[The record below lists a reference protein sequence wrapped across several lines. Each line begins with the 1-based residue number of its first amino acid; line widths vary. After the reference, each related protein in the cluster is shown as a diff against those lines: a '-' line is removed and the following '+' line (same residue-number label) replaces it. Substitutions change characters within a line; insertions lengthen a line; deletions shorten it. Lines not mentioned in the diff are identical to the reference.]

1 MAAKKIS
8 MSSAADRSLRGINW
22 CWLFFVVLLVLV
34 LVLVL
39 VLSHDGISRLVLVI
53 YR

>member
-1 MAAKKIS
+1 MATKKIT

-22 CWLFFVVLLVLV
+22 CWLFFVLVLV
-34 LVLVL
+34 LVL
-39 VLSHDGISRLVLVI
+39 DGISRLVLVI

>member
-1 MAAKKIS
+1 MAAKKVT
-8 MSSAADRSLRGINW
+8 MSSAADRSLRGINL
-22 CWLFFVVLLVLV
+22 CWLFFVLV

-39 VLSHDGISRLVLVI
+39 VLDGISRLVLVI

>member
-1 MAAKKIS
+1 

-22 CWLFFVVLLVLV
+22 CWLFFVLVLVHVVLLVLV
-34 LVLVL
+34 LVL
-39 VLSHDGISRLVLVI
+39 DEISRLVLVI

>member
-1 MAAKKIS
+1 MAAKKIT

-22 CWLFFVVLLVLV
+22 CWLFFVLVLV
-34 LVLVL
+34 L
-39 VLSHDGISRLVLVI
+39 DGISRLVLVI

>member
-1 MAAKKIS
+1 MAAKKVT
-8 MSSAADRSLRGINW
+8 MSSAADRSLRGINL
-22 CWLFFVVLLVLV
+22 CWLFFVLV

-39 VLSHDGISRLVLVI
+39 DGISRLVLVI

>member
-22 CWLFFVVLLVLV
+22 CWLFFVLVLV
-34 LVLVL
+34 LVLVH
-39 VLSHDGISRLVLVI
+39 SHDGISRLVLVI

>member
-1 MAAKKIS
+1 MATKKIT

-22 CWLFFVVLLVLV
+22 CWLFFVLVLV

-39 VLSHDGISRLVLVI
+39 DGISRLVLVI
-53 YR
+53 DR

>member
-1 MAAKKIS
+1 MATKKIT

-22 CWLFFVVLLVLV
+22 CWLFFVLVLV

-39 VLSHDGISRLVLVI
+39 VVLVVHDGISRLVLVI
-53 YR
+53 DR

>member
-22 CWLFFVVLLVLV
+22 CWLFFVLVLV
-34 LVLVL
+34 LVH
-39 VLSHDGISRLVLVI
+39 SHDGISRLVLVI

>member
-1 MAAKKIS
+1 MATKKIT

-22 CWLFFVVLLVLV
+22 CWLFFVLVLV

-39 VLSHDGISRLVLVI
+39 DGISRLVLVI

>member
-1 MAAKKIS
+1 

-22 CWLFFVVLLVLV
+22 CWLFFVLVLV
-34 LVLVL
+34 LVL
-39 VLSHDGISRLVLVI
+39 DGISRLVLVI